1 MTGSRSAILSSASGR
16 ASHLEVAVAS
26 DKDTHN
32 RVVGVWGPDAYTWSG
47 EERQRAAGFPI
58 DPSGRQRVLGF
69 PPGPPVKI
77 NCGWL
82 RSIAHPV
89 RSFKRR
95 GAEAGQHRG

>member
-1 MTGSRSAILSSASGR
+1 M
-16 ASHLEVAVAS
+16 AS
-26 DKDTHN
+26 DKDTRN
-32 RVVGVWGPDAYTWSG
+32 RVVGVWGPDAYSWSG

-69 PPGPPVKI
+69 PPGPPVTI

-95 GAEAGQHRG
+95 GAEAGQHRR